1 MMAGRPKSR
10 RCREAGLR
18 GSALILT
25 VVLTSLLAIVGVLF
39 VMAVRIDKMGSA
51 AAAESRELN
60 FAVDTLV
67 AQIIETLVEDVP
79 GVDDRQ
85 EYYDFPDANNP
96 WLAELEPYKS
106 GSDYYWRRISDLAG
120 ALTGEE
126 TDVEIRIVGEHEA
139 IDLSDTGTN
148 ADADGDGV
156 GDSRWFEVPGI
167 VSSKGRPI
175 YAAVRI
181 VDNGGMLNVNTH
193 WKFVHNHPDPNQ
205 VDGTSQL
212 QINAAA
218 LGVDP
223 ADFWTS
229 KEEDAARALQ
239 RARTNGADDGTM
251 TGLAG
256 YEAGV
261 IWTYGEPDLDR
272 YSPFDL
278 SDELEL
284 RYRYLL
290 NHTDLDMRLEQWG
303 RFRQNTIS
311 TPVDGGTGELDQ
323 WYIRATGRGPAGEA
337 DPNYAYRHVATIHSM
352 DRIIM
357 PRPLR
362 TSSGVE
368 FRKMVNV
375 NTADQDRLRQVV
387 KAALLEADPNLTD
400 ERVAAQ
406 IVANLVDFIDDDSQI
421 TEIDEWSSAIY
432 GFERPCVY
440 ISELA
445 YREVKD
451 SSGTSHKSYAI
462 ELHKPY
468 FEDDDPLSSEWQ
480 LKISSP
486 LGDDQFQTITWS
498 GTRRFHVLRLEDV
511 AAPLTVN
518 FGDPLEPTDT
528 MSQYGYDPS
537 GYQKAVQDAND
548 IKFDTQS
555 TIELQRKMGKRA
567 DNWQTVDYLK
577 VPAGWIR
584 DDGVPRSVERDISP
598 HKCIRALWATAA
610 KSPPT
615 LGQMNSF
622 VDEDTGLV
630 QAHPADAPLTNIG
643 QLGMV
648 FAKSAYDVAKRSTA
662 ADLLLDLRA
671 PKYVHLFKYLTV
683 MDPTEHIRGGSS
695 RETRVKGRV
704 NINTAPAFVLAQ
716 LPWMQYKDGSLFERA
731 RAVVDYR
738 SDRGAFETI
747 AELMQ
752 VTALHSLA
760 FDGDD
765 NQPRV
770 EPSSGNFLPGP
781 DVIEPPDTALDDF
794 EERDLI
800 FTRISDLITVRSD
813 VFTAYILVRIGT
825 DGPQRRMMAI
835 FDRSDVL
842 ASDDDVEVMVVYQ
855 VPDPR

>member
-1 MMAGRPKSR
+1 MMAGRPKSK
-10 RCREAGLR
+10 RCREAGSR

-39 VMAVRIDKMGSA
+39 VMAARIDKMGSA
-51 AAAESRELN
+51 AAAESRVLDS
-60 FAVDTLV
+60 AVDTLV

-79 GVDDRQ
+79 GVGDRQ

-96 WLAELEPYKS
+96 WLAELEPINS
-106 GSDYYWRRISDLAG
+106 GDDYYWRRISNLTG

-126 TDVEIRIVGEHEA
+126 TDVEIRIVGEHEPV
-139 IDLSDTGTN
+139 DVNDTRTN

-156 GDSRWFEVPGI
+156 GDSRWFRVPGI
-167 VSSKGRPI
+167 VSGKGRPI

-181 VDNGGMLNVNTH
+181 VDNGGMLNVNTG

-229 KEEDAARALQ
+229 SEEDTARALQ
-239 RARTNGADDGTM
+239 LARTKDADDGTM
-251 TGLAG
+251 DGLAR
-256 YEAGV
+256 YETDI
-261 IWTYGEPDLDR
+261 IWTYGEPNIYV

-311 TPVDGGTGELDQ
+311 TPVDTGGNELDQ
-323 WYIRATGRGPAGEA
+323 WYIRATGRGPAGEP

-357 PRPLR
+357 PKPLR
-362 TSSGVE
+362 TSSGAE

-375 NTADQDRLRQVV
+375 NTASEDRLRRVV
-387 KAALLEADPNLTD
+387 EAALLEADPNLND
-400 ERVAAQ
+400 APKDAAQ
-406 IVANLVDFIDDDSQI
+406 IVANLVDFIDDDSEI
-421 TEIDEWSSAIY
+421 TQIDEWSSAIY

-445 YREVKD
+445 YREVRD
-451 SSGTSHKSYAI
+451 GSGTEHKSYAI
-462 ELHKPY
+462 ELHKPH
-468 FEDDDPLSSEWQ
+468 FEDDDPSSSEWR
-480 LKISSP
+480 LKISSRLQP
-486 LGDDQFQTITWS
+486 EDQLQAITWS
-498 GTRRFHVLRLEDV
+498 GTRRFHVLRLEDAV
-511 AAPLTVN
+511 APLTVS
-518 FGDPLEPTDT
+518 FDDPLEPTDT
-528 MSQYGYDPS
+528 MSEYGYDPS

-548 IKFDTQS
+548 IKFDTPDS
-555 TIELQRKMGKRA
+555 TIKLQRKVGPGDDA
-567 DNWQTVDYLK
+567 WQTVDYLE
-577 VPAGWIR
+577 VPAGWFIN
-584 DDGVPRSVERDISP
+584 DGAPRSIERDISP

-610 KSPPT
+610 QSPPT

-622 VDEDTGLV
+622 ADEDTALV
-630 QAHPADAPLTNIG
+630 QAHPADKPLTNIG

-648 FAKSAYDVAKRSTA
+648 FAESAYDVAKRSTA
-662 ADLLLDLRA
+662 ADLLLDLREPNYA
-671 PKYVHLFKYLTV
+671 PLFKYLTV
-683 MDPTEHIRGGSS
+683 MDPAEHILGGSS
-695 RETRVKGRV
+695 KETRVKGRV
-704 NINTAPAFVLAQ
+704 NINTASAFVLAQ
-716 LPWMQYKDGSLFERA
+716 LPWMQHKDGSLFERA
-731 RAVVDYR
+731 RAVVDHR
-738 SDRGAFETI
+738 SANGPFETI

-752 VTALHSLA
+752 VTALHNLA
-760 FDGDD
+760 FDGAD
-765 NQPRV
+765 NQHADALR
-770 EPSSGNFLPGP
+770 GP
-781 DVIEPPDTALDDF
+781 DLTPDTALDDF

-842 ASDDDVEVMVVYQ
+842 ASGDDVEVRVVYQ